1 MKTIPKQ
8 EKLHARLT
16 EYYNALATI
25 DTLSDKEA
33 EKLYKRIDRTI
44 QRLKQEEEES
54 REWVKLLASSSD
66 ELEARVKDTKNSE
79 KKVLGLSR
87 APANGTIDYREN
99 ITHHFARGT
108 NGYKLFI
115 IFFVGSIAGFVAESI
130 WCIMRHGYYESRQGL
145 VYGPFSPIY
154 GIGAVCLTA
163 ALYQYRNRSAS
174 YSFWGGLICA
184 LLFSCHIL
192 VIEKVSKDSDGV
204 ELSMFQFF
212 FGGLMCLIGMLIF
225 ERPDLSSIKEAALPL
240 AYAGFLSCGVAYTL
254 QTVAQKY
261 VQASKATLALSLE
274 SVWAAIGGALILSER
289 LSLNELIGCALVFLA
304 VLLAQIDIRRPNTSS
319 QSD

>member
-1 MKTIPKQ
+1 MKERNAVLLLLLTSFIWGLSFVAQSVSTESIGAFTFNGIRMVLGAIVLIPVAFK
-8 EKLHARLT
+8 
-16 EYYNALATI
+16 
-25 DTLSDKEA
+25 TLKIHVKDKEYM
-33 EKLYKRIDRTI
+33 KRTI
-44 QRLKQEEEES
+44 KGGLLMGLFLAAASMTQQIGIETTDAGKAAFMTSLYMIIVPFIS
-54 REWVKLLASSSD
+54 RIFGK
-66 ELEARVKDTKNSE
+66 KIE
-79 KKVLGLSR
+79 KK
-87 APANGTIDYREN
+87 
-99 ITHHFARGT
+99 
-108 NGYKLFI
+108 
-115 IFFVGSIAGFVAESI
+115 I
-130 WCIMRHGYYESRQGL
+130 W
-145 VYGPFSPIY
+145 
-154 GIGAVCLTA
+154 
-163 ALYQYRNRSAS
+163 
-174 YSFWGGLICA
+174 ICA
-184 LLFSCHIL
+184 LIALAGMYMLCLSGGMSISRGDLYLFACAILFSCHIL

-225 ERPDLSSIKEAALPL
+225 ERPDLSSIKEASLPL

>member
-1 MKTIPKQ
+1 MRERNAVLLLLLTSFIWGLSFVAQSVSTESIGAFTFNGIRMVLGAIVLIPVAFKTLKIHIKDKAYMKRTIKGGLLMGLFLAAASMTQQIGIETTDAGKAAFMTSLYMIIVPFISRIFGKKI
-8 EKLHARLT
+8 EKKIWVCALI
-16 EYYNALATI
+16 ALAGMYMLC
-25 DTLSDKEA
+25 LSGGMSISRGD
-33 EKLYKRIDRTI
+33 LY
-44 QRLKQEEEES
+44 L
-54 REWVKLLASSSD
+54 
-66 ELEARVKDTKNSE
+66 
-79 KKVLGLSR
+79 
-87 APANGTIDYREN
+87 
-99 ITHHFARGT
+99 FA
-108 NGYKLFI
+108 
-115 IFFVGSIAGFVAESI
+115 
-130 WCIMRHGYYESRQGL
+130 
-145 VYGPFSPIY
+145 
-154 GIGAVCLTA
+154 
-163 ALYQYRNRSAS
+163 
-174 YSFWGGLICA
+174 CA
-184 LLFSCHIL
+184 ILFSCHIL

-225 ERPDLSSIKEAALPL
+225 ERPDLSSIKEASLPL

>member
-1 MKTIPKQ
+1 MKERNAVLLLLLTSFIWGLSFVAQSVSTESIGAFTFNGIRMVLGAIVLIPVAFKTLKIHAKDKAYRKRTIKGGLLMGLFLAAASMTQQIGIETTDAGKAAFITSLYMIIVPFISRIFGKKI
-8 EKLHARLT
+8 EKKIWVCALI
-16 EYYNALATI
+16 ALAGMYMLC
-25 DTLSDKEA
+25 LSGGMSISRGD
-33 EKLYKRIDRTI
+33 LY
-44 QRLKQEEEES
+44 L
-54 REWVKLLASSSD
+54 
-66 ELEARVKDTKNSE
+66 
-79 KKVLGLSR
+79 
-87 APANGTIDYREN
+87 
-99 ITHHFARGT
+99 FA
-108 NGYKLFI
+108 
-115 IFFVGSIAGFVAESI
+115 
-130 WCIMRHGYYESRQGL
+130 
-145 VYGPFSPIY
+145 
-154 GIGAVCLTA
+154 
-163 ALYQYRNRSAS
+163 
-174 YSFWGGLICA
+174 CA
-184 LLFSCHIL
+184 ILFSCHIL

-304 VLLAQIDIRRPNTSS
+304 VLLAQIDIRHPNTSS

>member
-1 MKTIPKQ
+1 MRERNAVLLLLLTSFIWGLSFVAQSVSTESIGAFTFNGIRMVLGAIVLIPVAFKTLKIHVKDKAYMKRTIKGGLLMGLFLAAASMTQQIGIETTDAGKAAFMTSLYMIIVPFISRIFGKKI
-8 EKLHARLT
+8 EKKIWVCALI
-16 EYYNALATI
+16 ALAGMYMLC
-25 DTLSDKEA
+25 LSGGMSISRGD
-33 EKLYKRIDRTI
+33 LY
-44 QRLKQEEEES
+44 L
-54 REWVKLLASSSD
+54 
-66 ELEARVKDTKNSE
+66 
-79 KKVLGLSR
+79 
-87 APANGTIDYREN
+87 
-99 ITHHFARGT
+99 FA
-108 NGYKLFI
+108 
-115 IFFVGSIAGFVAESI
+115 
-130 WCIMRHGYYESRQGL
+130 
-145 VYGPFSPIY
+145 
-154 GIGAVCLTA
+154 
-163 ALYQYRNRSAS
+163 
-174 YSFWGGLICA
+174 CA
-184 LLFSCHIL
+184 ILFSCHIL

-212 FGGLMCLIGMLIF
+212 FGGLMCLIGMLFF
-225 ERPDLSSIKEAALPL
+225 EHPDLSSIKEASLPL

>member
-1 MKTIPKQ
+1 MKERNAVLLLLLTSFIWGLSFVAQSVSTESIGAFTFNGIRMVLGAIVLVPVAFKTLKIHVKDKAYMKRTIKGGLLMGLFLAAASMTQQIGIETTDAGKAAFITSLYMIIVPFISRIFGKKI
-8 EKLHARLT
+8 EKKIWVCALI
-16 EYYNALATI
+16 ALAGMYMLC
-25 DTLSDKEA
+25 LSGGMSISRGD
-33 EKLYKRIDRTI
+33 LY
-44 QRLKQEEEES
+44 L
-54 REWVKLLASSSD
+54 
-66 ELEARVKDTKNSE
+66 
-79 KKVLGLSR
+79 
-87 APANGTIDYREN
+87 
-99 ITHHFARGT
+99 FA
-108 NGYKLFI
+108 
-115 IFFVGSIAGFVAESI
+115 
-130 WCIMRHGYYESRQGL
+130 
-145 VYGPFSPIY
+145 
-154 GIGAVCLTA
+154 
-163 ALYQYRNRSAS
+163 
-174 YSFWGGLICA
+174 CA
-184 LLFSCHIL
+184 ILFSCHIL

-212 FGGLMCLIGMLIF
+212 FGGLMCLIGMLFF
-225 ERPDLSSIKEAALPL
+225 EHPDLSSIKEASLPL

>member
-1 MKTIPKQ
+1 MGLFLAAASMTQQIGIETTDAGKAAFITSLYMIIVPFISRIFGKKI
-8 EKLHARLT
+8 EKKIWVCALI
-16 EYYNALATI
+16 ALAGMYMLC
-25 DTLSDKEA
+25 LSGGMSISRGD
-33 EKLYKRIDRTI
+33 LY
-44 QRLKQEEEES
+44 L
-54 REWVKLLASSSD
+54 
-66 ELEARVKDTKNSE
+66 
-79 KKVLGLSR
+79 
-87 APANGTIDYREN
+87 
-99 ITHHFARGT
+99 FA
-108 NGYKLFI
+108 
-115 IFFVGSIAGFVAESI
+115 
-130 WCIMRHGYYESRQGL
+130 
-145 VYGPFSPIY
+145 
-154 GIGAVCLTA
+154 
-163 ALYQYRNRSAS
+163 
-174 YSFWGGLICA
+174 CA
-184 LLFSCHIL
+184 ILFSCHIL

>member
-1 MKTIPKQ
+1 MGLFLAAASMTQQIGIETTDAGKAAFITSLYMIIVPFISRIFGKKI
-8 EKLHARLT
+8 EKKIWACALI
-16 EYYNALATI
+16 ALAGMYMLC
-25 DTLSDKEA
+25 LSGGMSISRGD
-33 EKLYKRIDRTI
+33 LY
-44 QRLKQEEEES
+44 L
-54 REWVKLLASSSD
+54 
-66 ELEARVKDTKNSE
+66 
-79 KKVLGLSR
+79 
-87 APANGTIDYREN
+87 
-99 ITHHFARGT
+99 FA
-108 NGYKLFI
+108 
-115 IFFVGSIAGFVAESI
+115 
-130 WCIMRHGYYESRQGL
+130 
-145 VYGPFSPIY
+145 
-154 GIGAVCLTA
+154 
-163 ALYQYRNRSAS
+163 
-174 YSFWGGLICA
+174 CA
-184 LLFSCHIL
+184 ILFSCHIL

-225 ERPDLSSIKEAALPL
+225 ERPDLSSIKEASLPL

-304 VLLAQIDIRRPNTSS
+304 VLLAQIDIRRHNTSS

>member
-1 MKTIPKQ
+1 MRERNAVLLLLLTSFIWGLSFVAQSVSTESIGAFTFNGIRMVLGAIVLIPVAFKTLKIHVKDKAYMKRTIKGGLLMGLFLAADSMTQQIGIETTDAGKAAFITSLYMIIVPFISRIFGKKI
-8 EKLHARLT
+8 EKKIWVCALI
-16 EYYNALATI
+16 ALAGMYMLC
-25 DTLSDKEA
+25 LSGGMSISRGD
-33 EKLYKRIDRTI
+33 LY
-44 QRLKQEEEES
+44 L
-54 REWVKLLASSSD
+54 
-66 ELEARVKDTKNSE
+66 
-79 KKVLGLSR
+79 
-87 APANGTIDYREN
+87 
-99 ITHHFARGT
+99 FA
-108 NGYKLFI
+108 
-115 IFFVGSIAGFVAESI
+115 
-130 WCIMRHGYYESRQGL
+130 
-145 VYGPFSPIY
+145 
-154 GIGAVCLTA
+154 
-163 ALYQYRNRSAS
+163 
-174 YSFWGGLICA
+174 CA
-184 LLFSCHIL
+184 ILFSCHIL

>member
-1 MKTIPKQ
+1 MRERNAVLLLLLTSFIWGLSFVAQSVSTESIGAFTFNGIRMVLGAIVLIPVAFKTLKIHVKDKEYMKRTIKGGLLMGLFLAAASMTQQIGIETTDAGKAAFITSLYMIIVPFISRIFGKKI
-8 EKLHARLT
+8 EKKIWVCALI
-16 EYYNALATI
+16 ALAGMYMLC
-25 DTLSDKEA
+25 LSGGMSISRGD
-33 EKLYKRIDRTI
+33 LY
-44 QRLKQEEEES
+44 L
-54 REWVKLLASSSD
+54 
-66 ELEARVKDTKNSE
+66 
-79 KKVLGLSR
+79 
-87 APANGTIDYREN
+87 
-99 ITHHFARGT
+99 FA
-108 NGYKLFI
+108 
-115 IFFVGSIAGFVAESI
+115 
-130 WCIMRHGYYESRQGL
+130 
-145 VYGPFSPIY
+145 
-154 GIGAVCLTA
+154 
-163 ALYQYRNRSAS
+163 
-174 YSFWGGLICA
+174 CA
-184 LLFSCHIL
+184 ILFSCHIL

-225 ERPDLSSIKEAALPL
+225 ERPDLSSIKEASLPL

-289 LSLNELIGCALVFLA
+289 LSLNELIGCLLVFLA

>member
-1 MKTIPKQ
+1 MKERNAVLLLLLTSFIWGLSFVAQSVSTESIGAFTFNGIRMVLGAIVLIPVAFKTLKIHVKDKAYMKRTIKGGLLMGLFLAAASMTQQIGIETTDAGKAAFITSLYMIIVPFISRIFGKKI
-8 EKLHARLT
+8 EKKIWVCALI
-16 EYYNALATI
+16 ALAGMYMLC
-25 DTLSDKEA
+25 LSGGMSISRGD
-33 EKLYKRIDRTI
+33 LY
-44 QRLKQEEEES
+44 L
-54 REWVKLLASSSD
+54 
-66 ELEARVKDTKNSE
+66 
-79 KKVLGLSR
+79 
-87 APANGTIDYREN
+87 
-99 ITHHFARGT
+99 FA
-108 NGYKLFI
+108 
-115 IFFVGSIAGFVAESI
+115 
-130 WCIMRHGYYESRQGL
+130 
-145 VYGPFSPIY
+145 
-154 GIGAVCLTA
+154 
-163 ALYQYRNRSAS
+163 
-174 YSFWGGLICA
+174 CA
-184 LLFSCHIL
+184 ILFSCHIL

-225 ERPDLSSIKEAALPL
+225 ERPDLSSIKEASLPL

>member
-1 MKTIPKQ
+1 MKERNAVLLLLLTSFIWGLSFVAQSVSTESIGAFTFNGIRMVLGAIVLIPVAFKTLKIHVKDKAYMKRTIKGGLLMGLFLAAASMTQQIGIETTDAGKAAFMTSLYMIIVPFISRIFGKKI
-8 EKLHARLT
+8 EKKIWVCALI
-16 EYYNALATI
+16 ALAGMYMLC
-25 DTLSDKEA
+25 LSGGMSISRGD
-33 EKLYKRIDRTI
+33 LY
-44 QRLKQEEEES
+44 L
-54 REWVKLLASSSD
+54 
-66 ELEARVKDTKNSE
+66 
-79 KKVLGLSR
+79 
-87 APANGTIDYREN
+87 
-99 ITHHFARGT
+99 FA
-108 NGYKLFI
+108 
-115 IFFVGSIAGFVAESI
+115 
-130 WCIMRHGYYESRQGL
+130 
-145 VYGPFSPIY
+145 
-154 GIGAVCLTA
+154 
-163 ALYQYRNRSAS
+163 
-174 YSFWGGLICA
+174 CA
-184 LLFSCHIL
+184 ILFSCHIL

-225 ERPDLSSIKEAALPL
+225 ERPDLSSIKEASLPL

>member
-1 MKTIPKQ
+1 MRERNAVLLLLLTSFIWGLSFVAQSVSTESIGAFTFNGIRMVLGAIVLVPVAFKTLKIHVKDKAYMKRTIKGGLLMGLFLAAASMTQQIGIETTDAGKAAFMTSLYMIIVPFISRIFGKKI
-8 EKLHARLT
+8 EKKIWVCALI
-16 EYYNALATI
+16 ALAGMYMLC
-25 DTLSDKEA
+25 LSGGMSISRGD
-33 EKLYKRIDRTI
+33 LY
-44 QRLKQEEEES
+44 L
-54 REWVKLLASSSD
+54 
-66 ELEARVKDTKNSE
+66 
-79 KKVLGLSR
+79 
-87 APANGTIDYREN
+87 
-99 ITHHFARGT
+99 FA
-108 NGYKLFI
+108 
-115 IFFVGSIAGFVAESI
+115 
-130 WCIMRHGYYESRQGL
+130 
-145 VYGPFSPIY
+145 
-154 GIGAVCLTA
+154 
-163 ALYQYRNRSAS
+163 
-174 YSFWGGLICA
+174 CA
-184 LLFSCHIL
+184 ILFSCHIL

-225 ERPDLSSIKEAALPL
+225 ERPDLSSIKEASLPL

>member
-1 MKTIPKQ
+1 MKERNAVLLLLLTSFIWGLSFVAQSVSTESIGAFTFNGIRMVLGAIVLIPVAFKTLKIHVKDKEYMKRTIKGGLLMGLFLAAASMTQQIGIETTDAGKAAFITSLYMIIVPFISRIFGKKI
-8 EKLHARLT
+8 EKKIWVCALI
-16 EYYNALATI
+16 ALAGMYMLC
-25 DTLSDKEA
+25 LSGGMSISRGD
-33 EKLYKRIDRTI
+33 LY
-44 QRLKQEEEES
+44 L
-54 REWVKLLASSSD
+54 
-66 ELEARVKDTKNSE
+66 
-79 KKVLGLSR
+79 
-87 APANGTIDYREN
+87 
-99 ITHHFARGT
+99 FA
-108 NGYKLFI
+108 
-115 IFFVGSIAGFVAESI
+115 
-130 WCIMRHGYYESRQGL
+130 
-145 VYGPFSPIY
+145 
-154 GIGAVCLTA
+154 
-163 ALYQYRNRSAS
+163 
-174 YSFWGGLICA
+174 CA
-184 LLFSCHIL
+184 ILFSCHIL

-225 ERPDLSSIKEAALPL
+225 ERPDLSSIKEASLPL

-289 LSLNELIGCALVFLA
+289 LSLNELIGCLLVFLA

>member
-1 MKTIPKQ
+1 MKERNAVLLLLLTSFIWGLSFVAQSVSTESIGAFTFNGIRMVLGAIVLIPVAFKTLKIHVKDKEYMKRTIKGGLLMGLFLAAASMTQQIGIETTDAGKAAFITSLYMIIVPFISRIFGKKI
-8 EKLHARLT
+8 EKKIWVCALI
-16 EYYNALATI
+16 ALAGMYMLC
-25 DTLSDKEA
+25 LSGGMSISRGD
-33 EKLYKRIDRTI
+33 LY
-44 QRLKQEEEES
+44 L
-54 REWVKLLASSSD
+54 
-66 ELEARVKDTKNSE
+66 
-79 KKVLGLSR
+79 
-87 APANGTIDYREN
+87 
-99 ITHHFARGT
+99 FA
-108 NGYKLFI
+108 
-115 IFFVGSIAGFVAESI
+115 
-130 WCIMRHGYYESRQGL
+130 
-145 VYGPFSPIY
+145 
-154 GIGAVCLTA
+154 
-163 ALYQYRNRSAS
+163 
-174 YSFWGGLICA
+174 CA
-184 LLFSCHIL
+184 ILFSCHIL

-225 ERPDLSSIKEAALPL
+225 ERPDLSSIKEASLPL

>member
-1 MKTIPKQ
+1 MKERNAVLLLLLTSFIWGLSFVAQSVSTESIGAFTFNGIRMVLGAIVLIPVAFKTLKIHAKDKSYMKRTIKGGLLMGLFLAAASMTQQIGIETTDAGKAAFMTSLYMIIVPFISRIFGKKI
-8 EKLHARLT
+8 EKKIWVCALI
-16 EYYNALATI
+16 ALAGMYMLC
-25 DTLSDKEA
+25 LSGGMSISRGD
-33 EKLYKRIDRTI
+33 LY
-44 QRLKQEEEES
+44 L
-54 REWVKLLASSSD
+54 
-66 ELEARVKDTKNSE
+66 
-79 KKVLGLSR
+79 
-87 APANGTIDYREN
+87 
-99 ITHHFARGT
+99 FA
-108 NGYKLFI
+108 
-115 IFFVGSIAGFVAESI
+115 
-130 WCIMRHGYYESRQGL
+130 
-145 VYGPFSPIY
+145 
-154 GIGAVCLTA
+154 
-163 ALYQYRNRSAS
+163 
-174 YSFWGGLICA
+174 CA
-184 LLFSCHIL
+184 ILFSCHIL

>member
-1 MKTIPKQ
+1 MKERNAVLLLLLTSFIWGLSFVAQSVSTESIGAFTFNGIRMVLGAIVLIPVAFKTLKIHVKDKAYMKRTIKGGLLMGLFLAAASMTQQIGIETTDAGKAAFITSLYMIIVPFISRIFGKKI
-8 EKLHARLT
+8 EKKIWACALI
-16 EYYNALATI
+16 ALAGMYMLC
-25 DTLSDKEA
+25 LSGGMSISRGD
-33 EKLYKRIDRTI
+33 LY
-44 QRLKQEEEES
+44 L
-54 REWVKLLASSSD
+54 
-66 ELEARVKDTKNSE
+66 
-79 KKVLGLSR
+79 
-87 APANGTIDYREN
+87 
-99 ITHHFARGT
+99 FA
-108 NGYKLFI
+108 
-115 IFFVGSIAGFVAESI
+115 
-130 WCIMRHGYYESRQGL
+130 
-145 VYGPFSPIY
+145 
-154 GIGAVCLTA
+154 
-163 ALYQYRNRSAS
+163 
-174 YSFWGGLICA
+174 CA
-184 LLFSCHIL
+184 ILFSCHIL

>member
-1 MKTIPKQ
+1 MK
-8 EKLHARLT
+8 ERNAVLLLLLT
-16 EYYNALATI
+16 SFI
-25 DTLSDKEA
+25 
-33 EKLYKRIDRTI
+33 
-44 QRLKQEEEES
+44 
-54 REWVKLLASSSD
+54 W
-66 ELEARVKDTKNSE
+66 
-79 KKVLGLSR
+79 GLS
-87 APANGTIDYREN
+87 
-99 ITHHFARGT
+99 
-108 NGYKLFI
+108 
-115 IFFVGSIAGFVAESI
+115 FVAQSVSAESI
-130 WCIMRHGYYESRQGL
+130 GA
-145 VYGPFSPIY
+145 FTFN
-154 GIGAVCLTA
+154 GIRMVLGAIVLIPVAFKTLKIHVKDKA
-163 ALYQYRNRSAS
+163 YMKRTIK
-174 YSFWGGLICA
+174 GGLLMGLFLAAASMTQQIGIETTDAGKAAFMTSLYMIIVPFISRIFGKKIEKKIWVCA
-184 LLFSCHIL
+184 LIALAGMYMLCLSGGMSISRGDLYLFACAILFSCHIL

>member
-1 MKTIPKQ
+1 MRERNAVLLLLLTSFIWGLSFVAQSVSTESIGAFTFNGIRMVLGAIVLIPVAFKTLKIHVKDKEYMKRTIKGGLLMGLFLAAASMTQQIGIETTDAGKAAFMTSLYMIIVPFISRIFGKKI
-8 EKLHARLT
+8 EKKIWVCALI
-16 EYYNALATI
+16 ALAGMYMLC
-25 DTLSDKEA
+25 LSGGMSISRGD
-33 EKLYKRIDRTI
+33 LY
-44 QRLKQEEEES
+44 L
-54 REWVKLLASSSD
+54 
-66 ELEARVKDTKNSE
+66 
-79 KKVLGLSR
+79 
-87 APANGTIDYREN
+87 
-99 ITHHFARGT
+99 FA
-108 NGYKLFI
+108 
-115 IFFVGSIAGFVAESI
+115 
-130 WCIMRHGYYESRQGL
+130 
-145 VYGPFSPIY
+145 
-154 GIGAVCLTA
+154 
-163 ALYQYRNRSAS
+163 
-174 YSFWGGLICA
+174 CA
-184 LLFSCHIL
+184 ILFSCHIL

-225 ERPDLSSIKEAALPL
+225 ERPDLSSIKEASLPL

>member
-1 MKTIPKQ
+1 MRERNAVLLLLLTSFIWGLSFVAQSVSTESIGAFTFNGIRMVLGAIVLIPVAFKTLKIHVKDKAYMKRTIKGGLLMGLFLAAASMTQQIGIETTDAGKAAFMTSLYMIIVPFISRIFGKKI
-8 EKLHARLT
+8 EKKIWVCALI
-16 EYYNALATI
+16 ALAGMYMLC
-25 DTLSDKEA
+25 LSGGMSISRGD
-33 EKLYKRIDRTI
+33 LY
-44 QRLKQEEEES
+44 L
-54 REWVKLLASSSD
+54 
-66 ELEARVKDTKNSE
+66 
-79 KKVLGLSR
+79 
-87 APANGTIDYREN
+87 
-99 ITHHFARGT
+99 FA
-108 NGYKLFI
+108 
-115 IFFVGSIAGFVAESI
+115 
-130 WCIMRHGYYESRQGL
+130 
-145 VYGPFSPIY
+145 
-154 GIGAVCLTA
+154 
-163 ALYQYRNRSAS
+163 
-174 YSFWGGLICA
+174 CA
-184 LLFSCHIL
+184 ILFSCHIL

-225 ERPDLSSIKEAALPL
+225 ERPDLSSIKEASLPL

>member
-1 MKTIPKQ
+1 MRERNAVLLLLLTSFIWGLSFVAQSVSTESIGAFTFNGIRMVLGAIVLIPVAFKTLKIHIKDKAYMKRTIKGGLLMGLFLAAASMTQQIGIETTDAGKAAFMTSLYMIIVPFISRIFGKKI
-8 EKLHARLT
+8 EKKIWVCALI
-16 EYYNALATI
+16 ALAGMYMLC
-25 DTLSDKEA
+25 LSGGMSISRGD
-33 EKLYKRIDRTI
+33 LY
-44 QRLKQEEEES
+44 L
-54 REWVKLLASSSD
+54 
-66 ELEARVKDTKNSE
+66 
-79 KKVLGLSR
+79 
-87 APANGTIDYREN
+87 
-99 ITHHFARGT
+99 FA
-108 NGYKLFI
+108 
-115 IFFVGSIAGFVAESI
+115 
-130 WCIMRHGYYESRQGL
+130 
-145 VYGPFSPIY
+145 
-154 GIGAVCLTA
+154 
-163 ALYQYRNRSAS
+163 
-174 YSFWGGLICA
+174 CA
-184 LLFSCHIL
+184 ILFSCHIL

>member
-1 MKTIPKQ
+1 MKERNAVLLLLLTSFIWGLSFVAQSVSTESIGAFTFNGIRMVLGAIVLIPVAFKTLKIHVKDKEYMKRTIKGGLLMGLFLAAASMTQQIGIETTDAGKAAFITSLYMIIVPFISRIFGKKI
-8 EKLHARLT
+8 EKKIWACALI
-16 EYYNALATI
+16 ALAGMYMLC
-25 DTLSDKEA
+25 LSGGMSISRGD
-33 EKLYKRIDRTI
+33 LY
-44 QRLKQEEEES
+44 L
-54 REWVKLLASSSD
+54 
-66 ELEARVKDTKNSE
+66 
-79 KKVLGLSR
+79 
-87 APANGTIDYREN
+87 
-99 ITHHFARGT
+99 FA
-108 NGYKLFI
+108 
-115 IFFVGSIAGFVAESI
+115 
-130 WCIMRHGYYESRQGL
+130 
-145 VYGPFSPIY
+145 
-154 GIGAVCLTA
+154 
-163 ALYQYRNRSAS
+163 
-174 YSFWGGLICA
+174 CA
-184 LLFSCHIL
+184 ILFSCHIL

>member
-1 MKTIPKQ
+1 MKERNAVLLLLLTSFIWGLSFVAQSVSTESIGAFTFNGIRMVLGAIVLVPVAFKTLKIHVKDKAYMKRTIKGGLLMGLFLAAASMTQQIGIETTDAGKAAFMTSLYMIIVPFISRIFGKKI
-8 EKLHARLT
+8 EKKIWVCALI
-16 EYYNALATI
+16 ALAGMYMLC
-25 DTLSDKEA
+25 LSGGMSISRGD
-33 EKLYKRIDRTI
+33 LY
-44 QRLKQEEEES
+44 L
-54 REWVKLLASSSD
+54 
-66 ELEARVKDTKNSE
+66 
-79 KKVLGLSR
+79 
-87 APANGTIDYREN
+87 
-99 ITHHFARGT
+99 FA
-108 NGYKLFI
+108 
-115 IFFVGSIAGFVAESI
+115 
-130 WCIMRHGYYESRQGL
+130 
-145 VYGPFSPIY
+145 
-154 GIGAVCLTA
+154 
-163 ALYQYRNRSAS
+163 
-174 YSFWGGLICA
+174 CA
-184 LLFSCHIL
+184 ILFSCHIL

-212 FGGLMCLIGMLIF
+212 FGGLMCLIGMLFF
-225 ERPDLSSIKEAALPL
+225 EHPDLSSIKEASLPL

>member
-66 ELEARVKDTKNSE
+66 ELEARVRDTKNSE

-174 YSFWGGLICA
+174 YSFWGGLITGTLVEYICSWVQEKLFHSTSWDYSHLPLNINGRVC
-184 LLFSCHIL
+184 LLYSVFWGVLGVLWIKSIYPRMGILTLKIPDRIGKIL
-192 VIEKVSKDSDGV
+192 VWILLVF
-204 ELSMFQFF
+204 MIFN
-212 FGGLMCLIGMLIF
+212 CLISAFAVIRWAERVDGKNATNSF
-225 ERPDLSSIKEAALPL
+225 ERFFDRHFDDERMHKI
-240 AYAGFLSCGVAYTL
+240 YANLDFS
-254 QTVAQKY
+254 
-261 VQASKATLALSLE
+261 
-274 SVWAAIGGALILSER
+274 
-289 LSLNELIGCALVFLA
+289 
-304 VLLAQIDIRRPNTSS
+304 NTG
-319 QSD
+319 Q

>member
-1 MKTIPKQ
+1 MRERNAVLLLLLTSFIWGLSFVAQSVSTESIGAFTFNGIRMVLGAIVLVPVAFKTLKIHVKDKEYMKRTIKGGLLMGLFLAAASMTQQIGIETTDAGKAAFITSLYMIIVPFISRIFGKKI
-8 EKLHARLT
+8 EKKIWVCALI
-16 EYYNALATI
+16 ALAGMYMLC
-25 DTLSDKEA
+25 LSGGMSISRGD
-33 EKLYKRIDRTI
+33 LY
-44 QRLKQEEEES
+44 L
-54 REWVKLLASSSD
+54 
-66 ELEARVKDTKNSE
+66 
-79 KKVLGLSR
+79 
-87 APANGTIDYREN
+87 
-99 ITHHFARGT
+99 FA
-108 NGYKLFI
+108 
-115 IFFVGSIAGFVAESI
+115 
-130 WCIMRHGYYESRQGL
+130 
-145 VYGPFSPIY
+145 
-154 GIGAVCLTA
+154 
-163 ALYQYRNRSAS
+163 
-174 YSFWGGLICA
+174 CA
-184 LLFSCHIL
+184 ILFSCHIL

-225 ERPDLSSIKEAALPL
+225 ERPDLSSIKEASLPL